1 MYKKELS
8 GVFAP
13 VTTPFHE
20 DGSLDLD
27 GLKKNM
33 VFYANSTLH
42 GYLALGSNGENKS
55 LVGEEK
61 YQVLKTII
69 ENKGKNQ
76 FVMAGCIA
84 ESTYETIELAKKA
97 ESFGAD
103 FITLLPPSY
112 FKSQMTDEALERYFT
127 DVASSVS
134 KPCLVYCAPQFTG
147 GITLSVNLVIELA
160 KHPNIVGIKDSSTGN
175 INNYLLAAP
184 DDFAVIAGSANFFVD
199 AIRGGATGGILSLAN
214 VFPHIVVD
222 LFDTFVENDY
232 DKLFAKNKQVLNL
245 NKSISG
251 KGGVSAVKAA
261 MTLVGLVGG
270 LPRLPLLPLKAQDL
284 QELTETHNRLF
295 QVYREQVVEPNLL
308 NERIVLGDDIE

>member
-20 DGSLDLD
+20 NGSLDLD

-33 VFYANSTLH
+33 EFYANSTLH

-55 LVGEEK
+55 LVGKEK
-61 YQVLKTII
+61 DDVLKTII

-76 FVMAGCIA
+76 YVMAGCIA

-97 ESFGAD
+97 ESFGTD
-103 FITLLPPSY
+103 FVTMLPPSY
-112 FKSQMTDEALERYFT
+112 FKSQMNDEALERYFT

-147 GITLSVNLVIELA
+147 GITLSVGLVTKLA

-184 DDFAVIAGSANFFVD
+184 DDFAVIAGSANFFVE
-199 AIRGGATGGILSLAN
+199 ALLGGATGGILSLAN
-214 VFPHIVVD
+214 VFPHLVVE
-222 LFDTFVENDY
+222 LYETFENKDY
-232 DKLFAKNKQVLNL
+232 ESLFAKNKQVLRL
-245 NKSISG
+245 NKSVSG
-251 KGGVSAVKAA
+251 RGGVSAVKAT
-261 MTLVGLVGG
+261 MTLAGLVGG
-270 LPRLPLLPLKAQDL
+270 FPRLPLLPLKPHDVQV
-284 QELTETHNRLF
+284 LTDTHNKLF
-295 QVYREQVVEPNLL
+295 QNNREILL
-308 NERIVLGDDIE
+308 QPDSAKVDWWQH